1 MSDNKNA
8 YEIRLSVLQEA
19 LGLLMVNRDQLI
31 TKLQIDA
38 EKNNRSYELPKDL
51 STDSVLDTANKLY
64 GFVEGS

>member
-19 LGLLMVNRDQLI
+19 MGLLMVNRDQLI

-38 EKNNRSYELPKDL
+38 EKCCCNRSHRQLLRAAYPDQ
-51 STDSVLDTANKLY
+51 SVPAL
-64 GFVEGS
+64 